1 MHTQYSA
8 GELNQNNDDM
18 SYVTR
23 FTGKTGTIVYTQHT
37 RFNITEE
44 FWHAV
49 EKTQSESKTKR
60 TGAASGHLQDF
71 MYSIINQ
78 PSKWEDLEHC
88 NMTHAFWGEIGTYL
102 GQHAK
107 NKTMVKFPRGK
118 KTASKKGVISRQ
130 VSRTANSTKDVSQ
143 SRLSNESDILL
154 TTFVPAESTQDKNKE

>member
-60 TGAASGHLQDF
+60 TAAASGHLQDF
-71 MYSIINQ
+71 MDANSHQ
-78 PSKWEDLEHC
+78 SSKWEDLEHFH
-88 NMTHAFWGEIGTYL
+88 MTHDFG
-102 GQHAK
+102 K
-107 NKTMVKFPRGK
+107 NWNIP
-118 KTASKKGVISRQ
+118 
-130 VSRTANSTKDVSQ
+130 
-143 SRLSNESDILL
+143 ES
-154 TTFVPAESTQDKNKE
+154 ACEG